1 MNDYELKA
9 IRNRELIQGVMYIF
23 AEDVRNITK
32 LGRTTIYQLI
42 KEGKFPKP
50 IDGRGYQWGER
61 QGNNKRG
68 KLQIWKAWDIYNWM
82 EAMADKRGSENEPK
96 I

>member
-9 IRNRELIQGVMYIF
+9 IRNRELVKGVMYIF
-23 AEDVRNITK
+23 AEDVRNITR

-42 KEGKFPKP
+42 REGKFPKP
-50 IDGRGYQWGER
+50 IDAR
-61 QGNNKRG
+61 NSNKEYKKG

-82 EAMADKRGSENEPK
+82 QTMADRREENEQK

>member
-9 IRNRELIQGVMYIF
+9 IRNRELVQGVMYIF
-23 AEDVRNITK
+23 AEDVRNITG

-42 KEGKFPKP
+42 KEGKFPQP
-50 IDGRGYQWGER
+50 IDGRGNQWGKR
-61 QGNNKRG
+61 QGNDKRG

-82 EAMADKRGSENEPK
+82 QTMADRREENEQK

>member
-9 IRNRELIQGVMYIF
+9 IRNRELVQGVMYIF
-23 AEDVRNITK
+23 AEDVRNITR

-42 KEGKFPKP
+42 REGKFPKP
-50 IDGRGYQWGER
+50 IDAR
-61 QGNNKRG
+61 NSNKEYKKG
-68 KLQIWKAWDIYNWM
+68 KPQIWKAWDIYNWM
-82 EAMADKRGSENEPK
+82 QTMADRREENEPK

>member
-9 IRNRELIQGVMYIF
+9 IRNRELVQGVMYIF
-23 AEDVRNITK
+23 AEDVRNITR

-42 KEGKFPKP
+42 REGKFPKP
-50 IDGRGYQWGER
+50 IDTR
-61 QGNNKRG
+61 NSNKEYKKG

-82 EAMADKRGSENEPK
+82 QTMADRREENEQK

>member
-1 MNDYELKA
+1 MNYYELKA
-9 IRNRELIQGVMYIF
+9 IRNRELVQGVMYIF
-23 AEDVRNITK
+23 AEDVRNITR

-42 KEGKFPKP
+42 REGKFPKP
-50 IDGRGYQWGER
+50 IDAR
-61 QGNNKRG
+61 NSNKEYKKG

-82 EAMADKRGSENEPK
+82 EAIADQRGKENEPK